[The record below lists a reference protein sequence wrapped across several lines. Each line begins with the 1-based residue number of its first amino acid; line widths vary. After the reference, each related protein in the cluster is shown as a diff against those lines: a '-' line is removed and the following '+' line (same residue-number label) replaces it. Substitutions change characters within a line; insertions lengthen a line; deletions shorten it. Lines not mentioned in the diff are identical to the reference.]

1 MKLVRLFTIFEAG
14 ETNRTAEV
22 PGKKR
27 RGFKAGGGDRSHL
40 SNKPSPERD
49 SQLHKMFSKDADA
62 SPNFFGGKQ
71 SSKMSL
77 DDFPDD
83 DDEGD
88 FDDVGDVGDEPEWD
102 DDAETDNGFV
112 DEPMHSA
119 PAAPEKEPE
128 KAIPFTSKSEPPS
141 KAMQGGKSAGDVKS
155 DKATLKALSKALN
168 SVRTSD
174 DDLQDWIDDVIR
186 EIERAVRSGSDL
198 SLPKF
203 EATPDDLRDT
213 GGSDE
218 DEEF

>member
-14 ETNRTAEV
+14 DVNRQAEV

-27 RGFKAGGGDRSHL
+27 RGFKPTDKYKGAKLQTPDQQKAFDTNL
-40 SNKPSPERD
+40 TQFLAPK
-49 SQLHKMFSKDADA
+49 K
-62 SPNFFGGKQ
+62 
-71 SSKMSL
+71 SL

-83 DDEGD
+83 DEDD
-88 FDDVGDVGDEPEWD
+88 FDDVGDDDFIDPVDEPE
-102 DDAETDNGFV
+102 
-112 DEPMHSA
+112 EPKHSA
-119 PAAPEKEPE
+119 PVAPEKPPE
-128 KAIPFTSKSEPPS
+128 KTIPFASKSEPPS
-141 KAMQGGKSAGDVKS
+141 KALQGGKSAGNVKS
-155 DKATLKALSKALN
+155 DSATLKALAKALN

-203 EATPDDLRDT
+203 EATPDIDDDD